1 MKDGDLTIIQYQN
14 MIWLEELKRLADKAL
29 KHRRYLEEVLR
40 MRRNR

>member
-29 KHRRYLEEVLR
+29 KHRRYLEWKLKTV
-40 MRRNR
+40 